1 MVYVLLLLL
10 AVSLIGT
17 TLVRGA
23 ITLHRQRQHDET
35 HAQTVR
41 IAEAGWNRAVR
52 ALKSDPE
59 YAGEIWKL
67 AEDSFG
73 PDQTAQVTIEVIR
86 DSVPQRLHVTAEFP
100 VGSPSLT
107 RMTLQDTLLD

>member
-1 MVYVLLLLL
+1 MVYVLVLLL

-23 ITLHRQRQHDET
+23 ITLHRQRQHEET

-52 ALKSDPE
+52 ALNGDPE
-59 YAGEIWKL
+59 YAGEIWNLEK
-67 AEDSFG
+67 DTFG
-73 PDQTAQVTIEVIR
+73 PDQSARVTIEVIR
-86 DSVPQRLHVTAEFP
+86 DSVPRRLQVTAEFP
-100 VGSPSLT
+100 IGSPSLT